1 MKMLANNILVDPEG
15 WPTQKLGSIIL
26 PDNQAAKERFA
37 RGIVT
42 EVGPGLWLHNGDRP
56 PIEVSVGDHV
66 LYFKASAAKIVVRNK
81 EMDIIQEREILAIL
95 ETGDFGDLKESDHK
109 IGDNTHAT
117 S

>member
-26 PDNQAAKERFA
+26 PDNQAARDKFS
-37 RGIVT
+37 RGVVE

-56 PIEVSVGDHV
+56 PIEVNVGDHV
-66 LYFKASAAKIVVRNK
+66 LYYKAGAMKIVVEEK
-81 EMDIIQEREILAIL
+81 EMDIVQERELIAIL
-95 ETGDFGDLKESDHK
+95 EPGDFGTVNE
-109 IGDNTHAT
+109 GD